1 MSNKLFFY
9 SNDYFDLIFK
19 QKQSISI
26 IVSKYIIKGKMNKFN
41 MIILNAENYTTI
53 YKVFSKSYK
62 RLKRLRFLKPG
73 RVLYENVF
81 FYRKKYLNFKFIGR
95 ENKQNNL
102 GQTKLRKIQMYSSN
116 STLLYLYKKIKGGY
130 LGFSKGFLGFISR
143 KNFYFCVKNIKFPCF
158 SSFYIIKLNLFIR
171 QNLLKFKFKRK
182 RKVRRPRRKRY
193 QKKPVTKT
201 LYYKIEYIFKVKF
214 KKRKF
219 SYFIKK

>member
-1 MSNKLFFY
+1 MNNKLFFY
-9 SNDYFDLIFK
+9 SNDYFNLIFK
-19 QKQSISI
+19 QKQTISI
-26 IVSKYIIKGKMNKFN
+26 MVPKYIIKGKTHKFN

-53 YKVFSKSYK
+53 YKIFSKSYK

-102 GQTKLRKIQMYSSN
+102 CQTKLRKFQMYSSK

-143 KNFYFCVKNIKFPCF
+143 KDFYLSVKNIKFPFF
-158 SSFYIIKLNLFIR
+158 SSFYITKLNLFI
-171 QNLLKFKFKRK
+171 QQKVLSFKFKKK
-182 RKVRRPRRKRY
+182 RKIRKARRRKY
-193 QKKPVTKT
+193 QKKPKTKI
-201 LYYKIEYIFKVKF
+201 LYCKIEYIFKAKF
-214 KKRKF
+214 KKKIF
-219 SYFIKK
+219 NYFIKK